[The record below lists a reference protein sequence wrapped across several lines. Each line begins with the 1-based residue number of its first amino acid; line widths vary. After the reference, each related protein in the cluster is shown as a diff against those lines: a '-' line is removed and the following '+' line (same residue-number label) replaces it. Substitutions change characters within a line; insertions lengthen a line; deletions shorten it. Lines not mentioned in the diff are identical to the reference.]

1 MFLPLASIPDLVGC
15 GGGAV
20 LTQAA
25 GQPDPRSSGHDSESA
40 EDPAL
45 MAAIVRGDRQAL
57 GRLYDRHAPVLLALA
72 MRILGDRGLAEDV
85 LHDVVL
91 EAWHRARDFDPARG
105 SVRAW
110 LVTRMRSRALDR
122 RIAAGRQA
130 RLAEQAGRDGE
141 KRITASAMVAVSD
154 GERVRRQL
162 AGLPGDLVQVIELAY
177 FEGLSFSDIA
187 RQLSIPIGT
196 VKSRMARALQLLRER
211 LATTS
216 EVQS

>member
-1 MFLPLASIPDLVGC
+1 MQTC
-15 GGGAV
+15 
-20 LTQAA
+20 
-25 GQPDPRSSGHDSESA
+25 SSGGQAGARPTGPDTEAA
-40 EDPAL
+40 EDTAL
-45 MAAIVRGDRQAL
+45 MAAIVRGDRLAL

-105 SVRAW
+105 SARAW

-122 RIAAGRQA
+122 RIATGRQA
-130 RLAEQAGRDGE
+130 RLAEEAGRDSDR
-141 KRITASAMVAVSD
+141 RITASSMVAATD

-187 RQLSIPIGT
+187 RRLSIPVGT
-196 VKSRMARALQLLRER
+196 VKSRMARALHLLRER
-211 LATTS
+211 LAATS